1 MLDSTFLINHILDFW
16 IISAS
21 FFIMIELILGFN
33 FIVFFLASISSLVT
47 ALCLSFSDLPN
58 EDLSKQFLIFLIV
71 FISATLLYWIIIK
84 FFKND
89 NEAYKNMIGQIAH
102 ITSNNFEKGEIGKI
116 KWSGTICKAM
126 IHPDS
131 PEDYV
136 VTGEKVVILDIK
148 NNILIIKKNF

>member
-1 MLDSTFLINHILDFW
+1 
-16 IISAS
+16 
-21 FFIMIELILGFN
+21 
-33 FIVFFLASISSLVT
+33 
-47 ALCLSFSDLPN
+47 
-58 EDLSKQFLIFLIV
+58 
-71 FISATLLYWIIIK
+71 
-84 FFKND
+84 
-89 NEAYKNMIGQIAH
+89 MIGQIAH